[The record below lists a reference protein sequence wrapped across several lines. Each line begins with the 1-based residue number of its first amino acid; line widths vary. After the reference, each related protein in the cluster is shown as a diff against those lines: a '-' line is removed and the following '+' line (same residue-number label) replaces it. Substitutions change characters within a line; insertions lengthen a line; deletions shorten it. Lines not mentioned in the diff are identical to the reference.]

1 MSIWYQQATVQ
12 DLNRLSEN
20 TLVSHIAIEF
30 TEIGDDYICAIM
42 PVNQTTHQPDGL
54 LHGGASVVLAETLGS
69 VASNLCV
76 DRTKKICVGLD
87 INANHIRSAHTGYVT
102 GRTKPIH
109 LGATTHI
116 WEIRITN
123 EKDSLVCIA
132 RLTMAILNRT

>member
-1 MSIWYQQATVQ
+1 MTIWNQQATVQ
-12 DLNRLSEN
+12 DLNILSKN
-20 TLVSHIAIEF
+20 TLVTHIGIEF
-30 TEIGDDYICAIM
+30 TEIGDDYICATM

-54 LHGGASVVLAETLGS
+54 LHGGASLVLAETLGS

-76 DRTKKICVGLD
+76 DRKKKICVGLD
-87 INANHIRSAHTGYVT
+87 INANHIRSARTGSVT
-102 GRTKPIH
+102 GITKPIH
-109 LGATTHI
+109 LGASTHI

>member
-12 DLNRLSEN
+12 DLNRLSKN
-20 TLVSHIAIEF
+20 TMVSHIGIEF
-30 TEIGDDYICAIM
+30 TEIGDDYICATM

-76 DRTKKICVGLD
+76 DRMKKICVGLD
-87 INANHIRSAHTGYVT
+87 INANHIRSARTGYVT
-102 GRTKPIH
+102 GVTKPIH

-132 RLTMAILNRT
+132 RLTMALLNKT